1 MLTEKYFL
9 TRVINQIVI
18 IYFHFRKY
26 KYPYP
31 LDAVTSS
38 DKCIPVDVQNQ

>member
-26 KYPYP
+26 KV
-31 LDAVTSS
+31 DAVTSS